1 MKMSDFFAENL
12 LSIDNEDITGV
23 DDPCLCHRSGGSYA
37 VFNTDNQAK
46 AAAHAINKH
55 DALVAMNAELNTA
68 LNEVSAMLTD
78 IQDGFIMSEHETEM
92 LDVVYKAQEKAKGLS
107 Q

>member
-1 MKMSDFFAENL
+1 MNLKREDVKEDFARKDAEIEKL
-12 LSIDNEDITGV
+12 
-23 DDPCLCHRSGGSYA
+23 
-37 VFNTDNQAK
+37 K
-46 AAAHAINKH
+46 
-55 DALVAMNAELNTA
+55 AMNAELNTA